1 MRFYI
6 SKCHDRLNGVSYT
19 PEKYGKYLCIN
30 PYYNVTVMADD
41 VKFMIDSGAFQDVGA
56 EKRLSFEDALKR
68 QLDFEYKVT
77 KSHRP
82 AEAIVSYDRLV
93 DEQFGENGQFKSR
106 VSEEESKMYV
116 QETIDAAKF
125 LASKR
130 KELAPRKLVLSCQGT
145 TVEQYLYC
153 LNEVLKVAK
162 PRDIIGFGG
171 FCIISKSKIYEEQ
184 FYNVI
189 VQAFPMIK
197 KKGIKRVH
205 IFGVGMFRALIQAEI
220 CAKLNGITCSY
231 DTSSCEINSVFG
243 RVFDPVNAQLTSV
256 FNKEQKR
263 NGYTPAEL
271 AEFNVNSILQF
282 WKNFKS
288 LPLPDTFKPGL
299 ITTRRELGRKKEPV
313 K

>member
-1 MRFYI
+1 MKFYV
-6 SKCHDRLNGVSYT
+6 SKCHDRLNGVPYT
-19 PEKYGKYLCIN
+19 PEKYGKYICIN
-30 PYYNVTVMADD
+30 PYYNVTIKDD
-41 VKFMIDSGAFQDVGA
+41 SVKFPIDSGAFQDVGT
-56 EKRLSFEDALKR
+56 EKRLTFEEALER
-68 QLDFEYKVT
+68 QLEFEYRVT

-93 DEQFGENGQFKSR
+93 DEQFGENGQYKAR
-106 VSEEESKMYV
+106 VSEEDSKIYV
-116 QETIDAAKF
+116 QETIDAARF

-130 KELAPRKLVLSCQGT
+130 EELAPRKLVLSCQGT

-153 LNEVLKVAK
+153 LKEVLKVAK

-171 FCIISKSKIYEEQ
+171 FCIISKSKVYEEQ
-184 FYNVI
+184 FYKVI
-189 VQAFPMIK
+189 EQAFPLIK
-197 KKGIKRVH
+197 KKGIRRVH

-243 RVFDPVNAQLTSV
+243 KVFDPVNAQLITV
-256 FNKEQKR
+256 FSKEQKR
-263 NGYTPAEL
+263 NGYTPAQL

-288 LPLPDTFKPGL
+288 LPLPDNFTPGL
-299 ITTRRELGRKKEPV
+299 ITNRAELERKKRNR
-313 K
+313 